1 MNKRQLGKT
10 NINLTAIGFGG
21 APLGNLFE
29 SLDERSCYNILEKTY
44 EAGINIYDTSPLY
57 GYGLSEHRLGNFL
70 KTVDE
75 ESYFL
80 STKVGRYLTPAKKE
94 NIDRGRFAGSLNFS
108 PNLDYSYDGVMRSF
122 EQSLLRLAVSKVD
135 ICLIH
140 DVDRFN
146 FGDEV
151 DHYFKLAMDGAYK
164 AVQKLKE
171 EKVKLNFIGDIS
183 RFSKKL
189 INQIERSK
197 KQTRDY
203 RPDLNLIIAASYG
216 GKWDIINAV
225 TEFLKENKK
234 DAQKKKITEA
244 SVQKHLQTN
253 NFPDPDLIIRSGGE
267 KRLSNFYLWQSS
279 YSELYFS
286 NKYWPDFNKNDL
298 DKALDDYF
306 NRKRKYGVETG

>member
-1 MNKRQLGKT
+1 MDGNNRWAKNK
-10 NINLTAIGFGG
+10 
-21 APLGNLFE
+21 
-29 SLDERSCYNILEKTY
+29 
-44 EAGINIYDTSPLY
+44 
-57 GYGLSEHRLGNFL
+57 GLPSREGH
-70 KTVDE
+70 
-75 ESYFL
+75 
-80 STKVGRYLTPAKKE
+80 KVGVKK
-94 NIDRGRFAGSLNFS
+94 A
-108 PNLDYSYDGVMRSF
+108 
-122 EQSLLRLAVSKVD
+122 RLAVEYALEKKIDYLTLFAFSTENWLRDELEVKD
-135 ICLIH
+135 LINL
-140 DVDRFN
+140 F
-146 FGDEV
+146 FQALEEQTPE
-151 DHYFKLAMDGAYK
+151 LI
-164 AVQKLKE
+164 E

-244 SVQKHLQTN
+244 SVQKHLQTS

>member
-1 MNKRQLGKT
+1 MDGNNRWAKNK
-10 NINLTAIGFGG
+10 
-21 APLGNLFE
+21 
-29 SLDERSCYNILEKTY
+29 
-44 EAGINIYDTSPLY
+44 
-57 GYGLSEHRLGNFL
+57 GLPSREGHN
-70 KTVDE
+70 
-75 ESYFL
+75 
-80 STKVGRYLTPAKKE
+80 VGVKK
-94 NIDRGRFAGSLNFS
+94 A
-108 PNLDYSYDGVMRSF
+108 
-122 EQSLLRLAVSKVD
+122 RLAVEYALEKKIDYLTLFAFSTENWLRDELEVKD
-135 ICLIH
+135 LINL
-140 DVDRFN
+140 F
-146 FGDEV
+146 FQALEEQTPE
-151 DHYFKLAMDGAYK
+151 LI
-164 AVQKLKE
+164 E

-225 TEFLKENKK
+225 SEFLKENNK

>member
-1 MNKRQLGKT
+1 MDGNNRWAKNK
-10 NINLTAIGFGG
+10 
-21 APLGNLFE
+21 
-29 SLDERSCYNILEKTY
+29 
-44 EAGINIYDTSPLY
+44 
-57 GYGLSEHRLGNFL
+57 GLPSREGH
-70 KTVDE
+70 
-75 ESYFL
+75 
-80 STKVGRYLTPAKKE
+80 KVGVKK
-94 NIDRGRFAGSLNFS
+94 A
-108 PNLDYSYDGVMRSF
+108 
-122 EQSLLRLAVSKVD
+122 RLAVEYALEKKIDYLTLFAFSTENWLRDELEVKD
-135 ICLIH
+135 LINL
-140 DVDRFN
+140 F
-146 FGDEV
+146 FQALEEQTPE
-151 DHYFKLAMDGAYK
+151 LI
-164 AVQKLKE
+164 E

-197 KQTRDY
+197 KQTQDY

>member
-1 MNKRQLGKT
+1 MKKLNHLAIIMDGNNRWAKNK
-10 NINLTAIGFGG
+10 
-21 APLGNLFE
+21 
-29 SLDERSCYNILEKTY
+29 
-44 EAGINIYDTSPLY
+44 
-57 GYGLSEHRLGNFL
+57 GLPSREGH
-70 KTVDE
+70 
-75 ESYFL
+75 
-80 STKVGRYLTPAKKE
+80 KVGVKK
-94 NIDRGRFAGSLNFS
+94 A
-108 PNLDYSYDGVMRSF
+108 
-122 EQSLLRLAVSKVD
+122 RLAVEYALEKKIDYLTLFAFSTENWLRDELEVKD
-135 ICLIH
+135 LINL
-140 DVDRFN
+140 F
-146 FGDEV
+146 FQALEEQTPE
-151 DHYFKLAMDGAYK
+151 LI
-164 AVQKLKE
+164 E

-197 KQTRDY
+197 KQTQDY

-216 GKWDIINAV
+216 GKWDIINAAK
-225 TEFLKENKK
+225 EFLKENKNV
-234 DAQKKKITEA
+234 AQKKKITEA

-286 NKYWPDFNKNDL
+286 NKYWPDFTKNDL

>member
-1 MNKRQLGKT
+1 MKKLNHLAIIMDGNNRWAKNK
-10 NINLTAIGFGG
+10 
-21 APLGNLFE
+21 
-29 SLDERSCYNILEKTY
+29 
-44 EAGINIYDTSPLY
+44 
-57 GYGLSEHRLGNFL
+57 GLPSREGH
-70 KTVDE
+70 
-75 ESYFL
+75 
-80 STKVGRYLTPAKKE
+80 KVGVKK
-94 NIDRGRFAGSLNFS
+94 A
-108 PNLDYSYDGVMRSF
+108 
-122 EQSLLRLAVSKVD
+122 RLAVEYALEKKIDYLTLFAFSTENWLRDELEVKD
-135 ICLIH
+135 LINL
-140 DVDRFN
+140 F
-146 FGDEV
+146 FQALEEQTPE
-151 DHYFKLAMDGAYK
+151 LI
-164 AVQKLKE
+164 E

-197 KQTRDY
+197 KQTQDY

-216 GKWDIINAV
+216 GKWDIVNAV
-225 TEFLKENKK
+225 KEFLKENKN

-244 SVQKHLQTN
+244 SVQKYLQTN

-298 DKALDDYF
+298 DKALDDFF

>member
-1 MNKRQLGKT
+1 MDGNNRWAKNK
-10 NINLTAIGFGG
+10 
-21 APLGNLFE
+21 
-29 SLDERSCYNILEKTY
+29 
-44 EAGINIYDTSPLY
+44 
-57 GYGLSEHRLGNFL
+57 GLPSREGH
-70 KTVDE
+70 
-75 ESYFL
+75 
-80 STKVGRYLTPAKKE
+80 KVGVKK
-94 NIDRGRFAGSLNFS
+94 A
-108 PNLDYSYDGVMRSF
+108 
-122 EQSLLRLAVSKVD
+122 RLAVEYALEKKIDYLTLFAFSTENWLRDELEVKD
-135 ICLIH
+135 LINL
-140 DVDRFN
+140 F
-146 FGDEV
+146 FQALEE
-151 DHYFKLAMDGAYK
+151 
-164 AVQKLKE
+164 QTPELKE

-197 KQTRDY
+197 KQTQDY

-244 SVQKHLQTN
+244 SVQKHLQTS

-298 DKALDDYF
+298 DNALDDYF

>member
-1 MNKRQLGKT
+1 MKKLNHLAIIMDGNNRWAKNK
-10 NINLTAIGFGG
+10 
-21 APLGNLFE
+21 
-29 SLDERSCYNILEKTY
+29 
-44 EAGINIYDTSPLY
+44 
-57 GYGLSEHRLGNFL
+57 GLPSREGHKEG
-70 KTVDE
+70 V
-75 ESYFL
+75 
-80 STKVGRYLTPAKKE
+80 KK
-94 NIDRGRFAGSLNFS
+94 A
-108 PNLDYSYDGVMRSF
+108 
-122 EQSLLRLAVSKVD
+122 RLAVEYALEKKIDYLTLFAFSTENWFRDELEVKD
-135 ICLIH
+135 LINL
-140 DVDRFN
+140 F
-146 FGDEV
+146 FQALEEQTPE
-151 DHYFKLAMDGAYK
+151 LI
-164 AVQKLKE
+164 E

-197 KQTRDY
+197 KQTQDY

-225 TEFLKENKK
+225 KEFLKENKN

-244 SVQKHLQTN
+244 SVQKYLQTN

-286 NKYWPDFNKNDL
+286 NKFWPDFTKNDL
-298 DKALDDYF
+298 DKALNDYF

>member
-1 MNKRQLGKT
+1 MKKLNHLAIIMDGNNRWAKNK
-10 NINLTAIGFGG
+10 
-21 APLGNLFE
+21 
-29 SLDERSCYNILEKTY
+29 
-44 EAGINIYDTSPLY
+44 
-57 GYGLSEHRLGNFL
+57 GLPSREGH
-70 KTVDE
+70 
-75 ESYFL
+75 
-80 STKVGRYLTPAKKE
+80 KVGVKK
-94 NIDRGRFAGSLNFS
+94 A
-108 PNLDYSYDGVMRSF
+108 
-122 EQSLLRLAVSKVD
+122 RLAVEYALEKKIDYLTLFAFSTENWLRDELEVKD
-135 ICLIH
+135 LINL
-140 DVDRFN
+140 F
-146 FGDEV
+146 FQALEEQTPE
-151 DHYFKLAMDGAYK
+151 LI
-164 AVQKLKE
+164 E

-197 KQTRDY
+197 KQTQDY

-216 GKWDIINAV
+216 GKWDIINAAK
-225 TEFLKENKK
+225 EFLKENKNV
-234 DAQKKKITEA
+234 AQKKKITEA

-306 NRKRKYGVETG
+306 NRKRKYGVESG

>member
-1 MNKRQLGKT
+1 MKRLNHLAIIMDGNNRWAKNK
-10 NINLTAIGFGG
+10 
-21 APLGNLFE
+21 
-29 SLDERSCYNILEKTY
+29 
-44 EAGINIYDTSPLY
+44 
-57 GYGLSEHRLGNFL
+57 GLPSREGH
-70 KTVDE
+70 
-75 ESYFL
+75 
-80 STKVGRYLTPAKKE
+80 KVGVKK
-94 NIDRGRFAGSLNFS
+94 A
-108 PNLDYSYDGVMRSF
+108 
-122 EQSLLRLAVSKVD
+122 RLAVEYALEKKIDYLTLFAFSTENWLRDELEVKD
-135 ICLIH
+135 LINL
-140 DVDRFN
+140 F
-146 FGDEV
+146 FQALEEQTPE
-151 DHYFKLAMDGAYK
+151 LI
-164 AVQKLKE
+164 E

-197 KQTRDY
+197 KQTQDY

>member
-1 MNKRQLGKT
+1 MKKLNHLAIIMDGNNRWAKNK
-10 NINLTAIGFGG
+10 
-21 APLGNLFE
+21 
-29 SLDERSCYNILEKTY
+29 
-44 EAGINIYDTSPLY
+44 
-57 GYGLSEHRLGNFL
+57 GLPSREGHKEG
-70 KTVDE
+70 V
-75 ESYFL
+75 
-80 STKVGRYLTPAKKE
+80 KK
-94 NIDRGRFAGSLNFS
+94 A
-108 PNLDYSYDGVMRSF
+108 
-122 EQSLLRLAVSKVD
+122 RLAVEYALEKKIDYLTLFAFSTENWLRDELEVKD
-135 ICLIH
+135 LINL
-140 DVDRFN
+140 F
-146 FGDEV
+146 FQALEEQTPE
-151 DHYFKLAMDGAYK
+151 LI
-164 AVQKLKE
+164 E

-197 KQTRDY
+197 KQTQDY

-225 TEFLKENKK
+225 KEFLKENKN

-244 SVQKHLQTN
+244 SVKKHLQTN

-286 NKYWPDFNKNDL
+286 NKYWPDFTKNDL

>member
-1 MNKRQLGKT
+1 MKRLNHLAIIMDGNNRWAKNK
-10 NINLTAIGFGG
+10 
-21 APLGNLFE
+21 
-29 SLDERSCYNILEKTY
+29 
-44 EAGINIYDTSPLY
+44 
-57 GYGLSEHRLGNFL
+57 GLPSREGHKEG
-70 KTVDE
+70 V
-75 ESYFL
+75 
-80 STKVGRYLTPAKKE
+80 KK
-94 NIDRGRFAGSLNFS
+94 A
-108 PNLDYSYDGVMRSF
+108 
-122 EQSLLRLAVSKVD
+122 RLAVEYALEKKIDYLTLFAFSTENWLRDELEVKD
-135 ICLIH
+135 LINL
-140 DVDRFN
+140 F
-146 FGDEV
+146 FQALEEQTPE
-151 DHYFKLAMDGAYK
+151 LI
-164 AVQKLKE
+164 E

-225 TEFLKENKK
+225 TKFLKENKK

>member
-1 MNKRQLGKT
+1 MDGNNRWAKNK
-10 NINLTAIGFGG
+10 
-21 APLGNLFE
+21 
-29 SLDERSCYNILEKTY
+29 
-44 EAGINIYDTSPLY
+44 
-57 GYGLSEHRLGNFL
+57 GLPSREGHKEG
-70 KTVDE
+70 V
-75 ESYFL
+75 
-80 STKVGRYLTPAKKE
+80 KK
-94 NIDRGRFAGSLNFS
+94 A
-108 PNLDYSYDGVMRSF
+108 
-122 EQSLLRLAVSKVD
+122 RLAVEYALEKKIDYLTLFAFSTENWLRDELEVKD
-135 ICLIH
+135 LINL
-140 DVDRFN
+140 F
-146 FGDEV
+146 FQALEEQTPE
-151 DHYFKLAMDGAYK
+151 LI
-164 AVQKLKE
+164 E

-244 SVQKHLQTN
+244 SVQKHLQTS

>member
-1 MNKRQLGKT
+1 MKKLNHLAIIMDGNNRWAKNK
-10 NINLTAIGFGG
+10 
-21 APLGNLFE
+21 
-29 SLDERSCYNILEKTY
+29 
-44 EAGINIYDTSPLY
+44 
-57 GYGLSEHRLGNFL
+57 GLPSREGH
-70 KTVDE
+70 
-75 ESYFL
+75 
-80 STKVGRYLTPAKKE
+80 KVGVKK
-94 NIDRGRFAGSLNFS
+94 A
-108 PNLDYSYDGVMRSF
+108 
-122 EQSLLRLAVSKVD
+122 RLAVEYALEKKIDYLTLFAFSTENWLRDELEVKD
-135 ICLIH
+135 LINL
-140 DVDRFN
+140 F
-146 FGDEV
+146 FQALEEQTPE
-151 DHYFKLAMDGAYK
+151 LI
-164 AVQKLKE
+164 E